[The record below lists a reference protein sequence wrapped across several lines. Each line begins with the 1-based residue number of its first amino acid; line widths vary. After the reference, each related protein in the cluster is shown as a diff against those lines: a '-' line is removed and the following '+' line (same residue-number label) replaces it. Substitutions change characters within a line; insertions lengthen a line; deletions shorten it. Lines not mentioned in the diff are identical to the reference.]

1 MLRAQWRRGAL
12 ARHERRLARGAGGWL
27 HRAPPRYGDLR
38 PPTREG
44 GDPQMSVFQRIGAFF
59 SLRDEEDELFEEETR
74 PGTEERRKVVPFQQ
88 GRTGDRSRVGVALFV
103 PRAFNEVTEIADA
116 LRGRRLVVMNL
127 QNADRQLLQRVV
139 DFVAGVAYTLDGK
152 MQKLADGIYLVVPAG
167 VDVDAVNQR
176 LENDAFAGEFDGAA
190 FGGKR

>member
-1 MLRAQWRRGAL
+1 MTVLQK
-12 ARHERRLARGAGGWL
+12 
-27 HRAPPRYGDLR
+27 
-38 PPTREG
+38 
-44 GDPQMSVFQRIGAFF
+44 IGAFF
-59 SLRDEEDELFEEETR
+59 SLRDEEDEFFQEETR

-139 DFVAGVAYTLDGK
+139 DFIAGVAYTLEGK

-176 LENDAFAGEFDGAA
+176 LESDAFAGEFDGAA